1 MEIANSGEFVPFYS
15 KMKRKFKILNL
26 KERNSINLIKGNK
39 MKKKNYNM
47 KKIKVFFVKIIP

>member
-1 MEIANSGEFVPFYS
+1 MEITNSGEFVPFYS
-15 KMKRKFKILNL
+15 KMKRKFK
-26 KERNSINLIKGNK
+26 IKGNK